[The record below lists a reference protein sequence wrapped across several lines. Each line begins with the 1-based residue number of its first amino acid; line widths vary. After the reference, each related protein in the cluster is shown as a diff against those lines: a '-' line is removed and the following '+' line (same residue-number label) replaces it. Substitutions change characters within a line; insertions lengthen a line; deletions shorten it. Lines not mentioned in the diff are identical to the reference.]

1 MKTIIMGLVFAVA
14 IIISLATLPLGIA
27 ASSYAQKTTTN
38 LDKNSIKG
46 SLTSIQNDAPTL
58 KPAWIVSGVFRMDN
72 ANTTTSPVFNA
83 TFYMIKTNG
92 TASHQHTIS
101 DFKLNGTPTTSNN
114 STIFNGTSTVTM
126 KDGPVKEV
134 PTSITFID
142 ESAVSIK
149 LDPSKTNNHFG
160 NTAIYGTQH
169 LICAEYPN
177 YCK

>member
-1 MKTIIMGLVFAVA
+1 MQTIIIGLVFAVA
-14 IIISLATLPLGIA
+14 IISLAILPLGIA
-27 ASSYAQKTTTN
+27 ATSHAQKTTN
-38 LDKNSIKG
+38 LDKNTIKG
-46 SLTSIQNDAPTL
+46 ALTSIQNDASTL
-58 KPAWIVSGVFRMDN
+58 KPTWIVSGVFKMDN
-72 ANTTTSPVFNA
+72 ANTISPVFNA

-114 STIFNGTSTVTM
+114 STIFNGTSTITM
-126 KDGPVKEV
+126 KEGPVKDV

-142 ESAVSIK
+142 ESAVSVK
-149 LDPSKTNNHFG
+149 LDSSKTNNHFG

-169 LICAEYPN
+169 LICVESPN